1 MSERAAV
8 PGVALIVLDGW
19 GLAPPGPGNAV
30 ELADTPVFDD
40 LWAKYP
46 HATLR
51 TSGRD
56 VGLPDGQMG
65 NSEVGHLNLGA
76 GAIVNQDLTRIDIA
90 IEDGSFA
97 KNPALLDACAKAKNS
112 GRLHLM
118 GLVSDGGVHS
128 SLEHVKA
135 LLNLAATNDVPDV
148 VVHAFTDGRDTLPRS
163 ADGFIAELE
172 AALPANA
179 RVGTVI
185 GRYFAMDRDKRWDRV
200 KLAYDALV
208 HGQSE
213 QPPAETASAAVAAA
227 YARDENDEFIKP
239 TIVGDREATVRSGD
253 AIICFNFRPDRM
265 REIVAAF
272 GEKTFETYD
281 GDGFERGDAP
291 EDLEIVTMT
300 EYHGGWPYFVAYPPD
315 RPSVTLASTI
325 AAAGGTQLHVAETE
339 KYPHVTYF
347 FNGGEEKPNT
357 GEEREMAQSPKEV
370 ATYDLKP
377 EMSAAK
383 AADLFVEGWTAHDH
397 KFGVI
402 NFANPDM
409 VGHSGVIPAV
419 VKAVEETDAQLARVV
434 EAVTAKGGVCLITAD
449 HGNAEQ
455 QLEPDGSPNTAHTLN
470 PVPFI
475 VTDDRVE
482 LREQGI
488 LADVTPTVLDLLGI
502 DQPSEMTGLS
512 MLSGDSE

>member
-1 MSERAAV
+1 MNEPAPSAV
-8 PGVALIVLDGW
+8 LIVLDGW
-19 GLAPPGPGNAV
+19 GLAEPGPGNAV
-30 ELADTPVFDD
+30 ELADTPVFDK
-40 LWAKYP
+40 LWAEYP

-90 IEDGSFA
+90 IENGSFA
-97 KNPALLDACAKAKNS
+97 KNPALLDACAKAKTS

-135 LLNLAATNDVPDV
+135 LLKLAADQEVPDV

-172 AALPANA
+172 GALPGNA
-179 RVGTVI
+179 RIGTVI

-200 KLAYDALV
+200 KLAYDAIV
-208 HGQSE
+208 HGESE
-213 QPPAETASAAVAAA
+213 QPQVASGSIAVAAA
-227 YARDENDEFIKP
+227 YGRDENDEFIKP
-239 TIVGDREATVRSGD
+239 TIVGEEGRVRPGD

-265 REIVAAF
+265 RELVAAF

-281 GDGFERGDAP
+281 GEGFDRGDAP
-291 EDLEIVTMT
+291 EGLEIVTMT

-315 RPSVTLASTI
+315 RPQVTLASTI

-347 FNGGEEKPNT
+347 FNGGEETPQA

-377 EMSAAK
+377 EMSAAA
-383 AADLFVEGWTAHDH
+383 AADLFVESWNANDH

-419 VKAVEETDAQLARVV
+419 VKAVEETDSQLARVV

-475 VTDDRVE
+475 VTRHGVA
-482 LREQGI
+482 LRDQGI

-502 DQPSEMTGLS
+502 AQPAEMTGVS
-512 MLSGDSE
+512 MISGAAE